1 MADIK
6 SIAEALVRLSTKEV
20 NELAMV
26 MKDEY
31 DIEPTSQIY
40 HLKEQARIAED
51 AKLFRETSPK
61 KYGISLLNRKRK
73 KQ

>member
-6 SIAEALVRLSTKEV
+6 SIAEELVKMNLREV
-20 NELAMV
+20 QEIAMV
-26 MKDEY
+26 MKDDY
-31 DIEPTSQIY
+31 GIEPAAQIY
-40 HLKEQARIAED
+40 HLKGQARIAED
-51 AKLFRETSPK
+51 AKLFHETPPK

>member
-6 SIAEALVRLSTKEV
+6 SVAEALVRLSTKEV

-31 DIEPTSQIY
+31 DIEPASQIY
-40 HLKEQARIAED
+40 HLNEARIAED

-73 KQ
+73 KR